1 MIRRQPRS
9 TRTDTLFPYTTLFRS
24 VAGRR
29 DGFGGDH
36 QRGKLEFGGGEP
48 GAQRR
53 DVFMCFDSLAG
64 SDDVPIVVRRIIF
77 HGTAPRENDTFG
89 APASRIAGARP
100 CERKAA
106 ILTPFFQSA
115 ETPADRLMVEQAKWL
130 ASTSKFWREFISI
143 LLAGKTL
150 TDDQKIGRAHV

>member
-1 MIRRQPRS
+1 
-9 TRTDTLFPYTTLFRS
+9 
-24 VAGRR
+24 
-29 DGFGGDH
+29 
-36 QRGKLEFGGGEP
+36 
-48 GAQRR
+48 
-53 DVFMCFDSLAG
+53 MCFDSLAG

-130 ASTSKFWREFISI
+130 AFTSKFWREFLSI

-150 TDDQKIGRAHV
+150 TDDQMTERDQVVGGHAAAETSNTRLEGQERVS

>member
-1 MIRRQPRS
+1 
-9 TRTDTLFPYTTLFRS
+9 
-24 VAGRR
+24 
-29 DGFGGDH
+29 
-36 QRGKLEFGGGEP
+36 
-48 GAQRR
+48 
-53 DVFMCFDSLAG
+53 MCFDSLAG

-77 HGTAPRENDTFG
+77 HGTAPRETDPFG

-115 ETPADRLMVEQAKWL
+115 ETPADRLRVEQAKWL
-130 ASTSKFWREFISI
+130 AFTSTIWREFLST

-150 TDDQKIGRAHV
+150 KDDQRSDARTSELKSLTRI

>member
-1 MIRRQPRS
+1 
-9 TRTDTLFPYTTLFRS
+9 
-24 VAGRR
+24 
-29 DGFGGDH
+29 
-36 QRGKLEFGGGEP
+36 
-48 GAQRR
+48 
-53 DVFMCFDSLAG
+53 MCFDRLAG

-130 ASTSKFWREFISI
+130 AFTSKFWREFLSI

-150 TDDQKIGRAHV
+150 TDDQMTERDKVVGGHAAADRSEEHTSELQSLMRLSYAVFCLKQKKA